1 MPMYKVKC
9 ERCGKEFKTLLT
21 GKNSDWVA
29 ENGYHICQE
38 CKQKEIEQ
46 KAKEAAEKAKREGLP
61 ELSGSEK
68 QIRWAEQI
76 RTDFLNNKNRIVT
89 EVLNIFPLMA
99 LEKLEFES
107 EEERKEWKEK
117 IEKAVEEI
125 FSTETKASFW
135 IDRRGGLLNTIIEKL
150 KK

>member
-76 RTDFLNNKNRIVT
+76 RQKLYEERDKTIE
-89 EVLNIFPLMA
+89 EVLKMIPLTI
-99 LEKLEFES
+99 LEKLEFDS
-107 EEERKEWKEK
+107 EAEEKEWRGK
-117 IEKAVEEI
+117 IEEVLDEI
-125 FSTETKASFW
+125 FNKNQASYW
-135 IDRRGGLLNTIIEKL
+135 IDRRGGLVNTILDKL
-150 KK
+150 V